1 MKRRNFLS
9 ILGAGAAL
17 PVVMNGFGMK
27 AFSAET
33 PFLSMLANVAC
44 EDRILVLV
52 QLAGGN
58 DGLNTVIPLDQY
70 SAYKSVRP
78 NIAVADTSA
87 LKLTNA
93 TALHPNM
100 TGFQQLFNQGKMRLI
115 QSVGYPTPDF
125 SHFRSTDIWLTA
137 SDYNQIIDTGWLGRW
152 LDTQYKGFPMG
163 YPNAT
168 MPDPVA
174 IQIGNTVSTALE
186 AKQANM
192 GMAFTDPKTYFN
204 INNYGFGTQK
214 NTRFLQELDYIRQTG
229 LQIQNFATP
238 VKNAAAK
245 AINKSTMYPAANQNP
260 LADQL
265 KIVAQLIAGGL
276 RTRIYIVTHSGYD
289 THASQNSAGS
299 GTPFAH
305 PQLLQQLSQ
314 AISAFQDDIRL
325 LGVEDKVTGMT
336 FSEFGRRIK
345 QNGSNGTD
353 HGAAAPLFVFGA
365 NVISGILGNNPT
377 IPTSAT
383 LEDNIPMQFDFRS
396 VYASLLRDWFCVEE
410 ADVRQLLFSDFPFLP
425 IVKSS
430 KPTDVNDAGESVNKL
445 VIQVSPNPTSES
457 VRIRLSADG
466 TPLRLSLFD
475 HTGREIATVVEST
488 IAQGEH
494 EIHYN
499 VSHLTSGNYYWRLS
513 TMRTHHVAPM
523 VVIH

>member
-9 ILGAGAAL
+9 ILGTGAAL
-17 PVVMNGFGMK
+17 PVMMNGLCVR
-27 AFSAET
+27 AFASDT
-33 PFLSMLANVAC
+33 PFLSLLANVAC

-70 SAYKSVRP
+70 SVYKAVRP
-78 NIAVADTSA
+78 NIAVAETAA

-93 TALHPNM
+93 TGLHPNM
-100 TGFQQLFNQGKMRLI
+100 TGMQQLFTQGKLRVV

-137 SDYNQIIDTGWLGRW
+137 SDYDKIIDTGWLGRW
-152 LDTQYKGFPMG
+152 LDTQYPGFPAG
-163 YPNAT
+163 YPNAA

-204 INNYGFGTQK
+204 INNYGAGTQQ

-245 AINKSTMYPAANQNP
+245 ATNKSSLYPAANQNP

-289 THASQNSAGS
+289 THSSQNNAGS
-299 GTPFAH
+299 GTPFSH

-314 AISAFQDDIRL
+314 AISAFQDDLRL
-325 LGVEDKVTGMT
+325 LGIEDKVTGMT

-353 HGAAAPLFVFGA
+353 HGAAAPMFIFGS
-365 NVISGILGNNPT
+365 NVQSGILGANPS
-377 IPTSAT
+377 IPAAVT

-396 VYASLLRDWFCVEE
+396 VYASLFRDWFCVNES
-410 ADVRQLLFSDFPFLP
+410 DVKSLLFADFPYLP
-425 IVKSS
+425 IMKTS
-430 KPTDVNDAGESVNKL
+430 KPTDVNEQGESVNQAKL
-445 VIQVSPNPTSES
+445 SVSPNPAMNEIRVRYISEGNP
-457 VRIRLSADG
+457 VRI
-466 TPLRLSLFD
+466 SLFD
-475 HTGREIATVVEST
+475 YTGREIEVVDSMT
-488 IAQGEH
+488 PQHGEH
-494 EIHYN
+494 ELSID
-499 VSHLTSGNYYWRLS
+499 VSQHCSGNYYCRVS
-513 TMRTHHVAPM
+513 SSKSHS
-523 VVIH
+523 VIPFVIMH